1 MKTITQFKS
10 IDSFT
15 TDRLLAEKIKSS
27 DLDKFSSMHTNPQ
40 VMTTLGGLRTEEQTR
55 DNLEW
60 NLNQWKENGFGLW
73 LFYLK
78 DTKEWVGRAGLRR
91 VEIGGHEEIELG
103 YALMPQFWKLGLA
116 TEMAKACIEIA
127 FEVIRLDNIVSFT
140 LTTNKASQ
148 CVMEKAGLQY
158 ERDILH
164 ADLPHVLYRMKNP
177 RKVEIAPYDPHL
189 PYLFTQKTHTP

>member
-15 TDRLLAEKIKSS
+15 TDRLFAEKIKPS
-27 DLDKFSSMHTNPQ
+27 DLDKFSSMHTNLQ
-40 VMTTLGGLRTEEQTR
+40 VMATLGGLRTEKQTH

-60 NLNQWKENGFGLW
+60 NLQQWKENGFGLW

-91 VEIGGHEEIELG
+91 VEVGGHEEIEIG
-103 YALMPQFWKLGLA
+103 YALMPQFWNLGLA
-116 TEMAKACIEIA
+116 TEMTKACIEIA

-148 CVMEKAGLQY
+148 RVMEKAGFQY

-164 ADLPHVLYRMKNP
+164 ADLPHVLYRMENP
-177 RKVEIAPYDPHL
+177 RKVEIVPYDPN
-189 PYLFTQKTHTP
+189 